1 MKKIFVSLVLAA
13 ATVLAARAQNTQ
25 EAAAEA
31 AAALSAADEVP
42 AKVEKPKYWTNTILT
57 NINLGQTFLSQWA
70 AGGYNNVSL
79 AANVDA
85 SAAYAKDKLTGL
97 NRIQLDYGF
106 LWSADKPILQTN
118 KDRMYL
124 ESKWGYETPV
134 RNLAYS
140 ASFDFLNQ
148 FGRNYDYKTPATEK
162 DADGNVIEPT
172 SKDWLNARQL
182 KSGFLAPAYMN
193 LGIGILWTPAP
204 WFSLNFAPLTGSAV
218 FVTIPQL
225 RYTYGMD
232 LNNADDYAADAAA
245 AGTDVRKFAQD
256 NGYYD
261 SFRAVRMEFGAQI
274 KADASWVINDNF
286 SYTTQLTLFYN
297 YLKPAVEPRITWDNK
312 VYWKLAKFFALTLS
326 TNLIYDPL
334 VMVRKTNGSTTPNAK
349 GVQFKEFLEFGF
361 TYSFSRQR

>member
-85 SAAYAKDKLTGL
+85 SSAYAKDKLTGL

-124 ESKWGYETPV
+124 
-134 RNLAYS
+134 
-140 ASFDFLNQ
+140 
-148 FGRNYDYKTPATEK
+148 
-162 DADGNVIEPT
+162 
-172 SKDWLNARQL
+172 
-182 KSGFLAPAYMN
+182 
-193 LGIGILWTPAP
+193 
-204 WFSLNFAPLTGSAV
+204 
-218 FVTIPQL
+218 
-225 RYTYGMD
+225 
-232 LNNADDYAADAAA
+232 
-245 AGTDVRKFAQD
+245 
-256 NGYYD
+256 
-261 SFRAVRMEFGAQI
+261 
-274 KADASWVINDNF
+274 
-286 SYTTQLTLFYN
+286 
-297 YLKPAVEPRITWDNK
+297 
-312 VYWKLAKFFALTLS
+312 
-326 TNLIYDPL
+326 
-334 VMVRKTNGSTTPNAK
+334 
-349 GVQFKEFLEFGF
+349 
-361 TYSFSRQR
+361 